1 VDPEWFVSDPTPDPD
16 PIFKEVLYPDPVSD
30 PATLVSTSRELRG
43 KLALY
48 S

>member
-1 VDPEWFVSDPTPDPD
+1 MIFSDPDLERT
-16 PIFKEVLYPDPVSD
+16 FKEVLAPTLDPVQDPVSD
-30 PATLVSTSRELRG
+30 PATLVSASRQLRG